1 MKKFLGYYFIYRT
14 TKNPMMAAQIYQMI
28 YQNKQLP
35 TQQVEAVKGA
45 TNQISP
51 TNKKEELEESLK
63 YLKSKTLKTKKDKE
77 SINIIESILV
87 NTSY

>member
-1 MKKFLGYYFIYRT
+1 
-14 TKNPMMAAQIYQMI
+14 MMAAQIYQMI

-35 TQQVEAVKGA
+35 TQQVEAVKGV

>member
-1 MKKFLGYYFIYRT
+1 
-14 TKNPMMAAQIYQMI
+14 MMAAQIYQMI